1 MPIYEY
7 KCPKCNK
14 TFEMLQKAND
24 LPLKKCPECGG
35 KLKKIISPPAIQF
48 KGSGWYITDYSRK
61 NKPEKEDGGKNQ
73 KKEANDSIKKEKESS
88 TPSHK

>member
-7 KCPKCNK
+7 KCTKCNK
-14 TFEMLQKAND
+14 TFEMLQKATD

-48 KGSGWYITDYSRK
+48 KGSGWYITDYARK
-61 NKPEKEDGGKNQ
+61 NKPEKEDGNKNQ
-73 KKEANDSIKKEKESS
+73 KKESKDSIKKEKESS